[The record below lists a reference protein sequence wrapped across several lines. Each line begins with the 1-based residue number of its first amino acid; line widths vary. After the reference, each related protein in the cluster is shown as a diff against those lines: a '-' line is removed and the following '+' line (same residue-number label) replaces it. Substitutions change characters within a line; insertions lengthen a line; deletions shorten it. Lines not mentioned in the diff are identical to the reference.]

1 MRNILGSFLRLYA
14 RPEASTRLLFAT
26 PAGERHEIGTLGAAM
41 LAASSGLGVAYL
53 GPDLPAREIV
63 DSVRPAGAQVLVLG
77 LTDDLGGEGARS
89 ANFARSSAISR
100 RRSSCGRADAAPCVT
115 PRSSAR
121 EDWSFATTTPTNRSS
136 SASAD
141 AWRDAR
147 DTSATCRRCAS
158 RVSAALAAVVLTLV
172 ATSAAAQD
180 TTGVGAISGV
190 VVNAAGQPAEG
201 VRVCALDTASCA
213 TSDARGVFRIGEL
226 RAGAYR
232 LEILPLEGLPFTSD
246 PVDVR
251 AGLDGTVEITLPT
264 AEDFQQTVTVTAPA
278 FQAPEAVKN
287 SGFLVEPREILKS
300 AAALQDVSRYV
311 QGLPGVVIGTND
323 FRNDIIVRGGSP
335 LENLF
340 VVDNVEIPNINAFA
354 NFASAGGTV
363 SLLDAEL
370 LQDVTFL
377 TGGYP
382 APYINRTSS
391 VLQVTQREGNRKK
404 FGGWATLGFAG
415 AGAILEGPINAGKG
429 SWVVSARRSF
439 LDLFTEDVGF
449 GGVPVVYSFN
459 AKAVYDLTPRDRIWL
474 VNIAGI
480 DEIRLGLTES
490 TDLEEEIA
498 NFDIRYDG
506 WRSATGFNWQRTFGS
521 RGVGLLGITPLRG
534 QGGPA
539 GERPG
544 GAGRAAAG
552 CAARGRH
559 RAEPGRLLRGLAR
572 GRDHHQV
579 RPHACTCRSSTRC
592 RPAAASRRS
601 ASTTRWNRPTATT
614 RRTRRWPA
622 STRSFST
629 RGSGSYQTG
638 AYLQASKQVAS
649 RVNVTLGGRVDHYAI
664 LSQARFSPRAG
675 VNVRLTDTLSW
686 NSSAG
691 SYYQQPAFLFVSAFP
706 QNASLVPWRADH
718 YVTGLAWSPDAVP
731 AGDGRGVSEDLHRL
745 PGGER
750 PAHRVA
756 GQHRRH
762 LRRARDPVSAHE
774 RRRRVLARAWSSSSR
789 SGSPRSS
796 TARATCR
803 FRARGMRASTAC
815 SGPARST
822 TRSCSTCSAAIGCR
836 RRGNSRPGSRFCRA
850 GRSRPTTRR
859 CPRHSGAA
867 CTTSRASTPSER
879 LITAASTSAWTA
891 PSPWAGSRST
901 CSSACRT

>member
-1 MRNILGSFLRLYA
+1 MTYR
-14 RPEASTRLLFAT
+14 
-26 PAGERHEIGTLGAAM
+26 
-41 LAASSGLGVAYL
+41 
-53 GPDLPAREIV
+53 D
-63 DSVRPAGAQVLVLG
+63 
-77 LTDDLGGEGARS
+77 
-89 ANFARSSAISR
+89 RSSR
-100 RRSSCGRADAAPCVT
+100 LH
-115 PRSSAR
+115 
-121 EDWSFATTTPTNRSS
+121 
-136 SASAD
+136 
-141 AWRDAR
+141 
-147 DTSATCRRCAS
+147 S
-158 RVSAALAAVVLTLV
+158 RVSVVLVAAVLTLAV
-172 ATSAAAQD
+172 TSAAAQD
-180 TTGVGAISGV
+180 TTGAGAISGV

-213 TSDARGVFRIGEL
+213 TSDARGAFRIGEL

-251 AGLDGTVEITLPT
+251 AGLDGTVEITLPKV
-264 AEDFQQTVTVTAPA
+264 ENFQQTVTVTAPA
-278 FQAPEAVKN
+278 FQTPEEVKN

-311 QGLPGVVIGTND
+311 QGLPGVVIGSND

-415 AGAILEGPINAGKG
+415 AGAILEGPINVGQGAGKG

-439 LDLFTEDVGF
+439 LDLFTQDVGF

-459 AKAVYDLTPRDRIWL
+459 AKAVYDLTPRDRIWM

-490 TDLEEEIA
+490 TDLEDEIA

-521 RGVGLLGITPLRG
+521 RGVGLFGITHSEAKVG
-534 QGGPA
+534 QQVKDLVAQGVPPPGVPPEVVIARSPVVYSEDSREGETTIKYDLTVHLPFFDTVQAGGSFKTFRIDYTVESPY
-539 GERPG
+539 GNDTPYSPVPG
-544 GAGRAAAG
+544 ID
-552 CAARGRH
+552 
-559 RAEPGRLLRGLAR
+559 PFFL
-572 GRDHHQV
+572 D
-579 RPHACTCRSSTRC
+579 TRF
-592 RPAAASRRS
+592 R
-601 ASTTRWNRPTATT
+601 
-614 RRTRRWPA
+614 
-622 STRSFST
+622 
-629 RGSGSYQTG
+629 SYQTG
-638 AYLQASKQVAS
+638 AYLQASKQVAP
-649 RVNVTLGGRVDHYAI
+649 RVNVTLGGRFDHYAV

-675 VNVRLTDTLSW
+675 VKVRLTDALSW

-718 YVTGLAWSPDAVP
+718 YVTGLAWSPAPDMRVTAEAYRKTYTDYPVASDLPTVSLANIGDTFDVREILFPLTSAGEGYSEGVEFFVEKRLTSKLYGQGNLSFSRTRHAGLDRVLRPGSFDYPFVFNLLGGYRAVAGVGVLGP
-731 AGDGRGVSEDLHRL
+731 ALVSLGPAVHALR
-745 PGGER
+745 PGGVHGAAARRVR
-750 PAHRVA
+750 PHAR
-756 GQHRRH
+756 Q
-762 LRRARDPVSAHE
+762 RRARARLRPRRHPRGPHLHRGRAAAQRVRWRAERDQPPQLRQLYLEPPHQHPAVRRAAGHLPDPWARLAVLDHHVPRPCRRMFHRSARHVDGHTSSGPRAGTLAGWRSVSRAE
-774 RRRRVLARAWSSSSR
+774 GTVPDGPRRRAAAGGV
-789 SGSPRSS
+789 GPG
-796 TARATCR
+796 
-803 FRARGMRASTAC
+803 RARGDRLHVQVSC
-815 SGPARST
+815 SG
-822 TRSCSTCSAAIGCR
+822 
-836 RRGNSRPGSRFCRA
+836 
-850 GRSRPTTRR
+850 
-859 CPRHSGAA
+859 
-867 CTTSRASTPSER
+867 
-879 LITAASTSAWTA
+879 
-891 PSPWAGSRST
+891 
-901 CSSACRT
+901 